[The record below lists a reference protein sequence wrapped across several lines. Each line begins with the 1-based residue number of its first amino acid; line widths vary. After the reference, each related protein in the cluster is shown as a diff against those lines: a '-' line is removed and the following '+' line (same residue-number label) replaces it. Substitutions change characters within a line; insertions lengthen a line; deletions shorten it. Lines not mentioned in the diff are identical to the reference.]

1 MNSIPIPQNNNNN
14 NMMDMMKS
22 QLMTVMMMKSMNNNG
37 EKGESS
43 DNSMMNMVYVFIL
56 TGLIDF
62 ICKTV
67 APSVMNQCKE
77 YYKNKMK
84 NTTDLLQNMTTS
96 KDSIK
101 SSSITIQ
108 INISDHENIYGQALL
123 DYITNNNNT
132 KHITYKKQNFILN
145 QRDIIEITDD
155 LLVNLKE
162 NKTTEAAS
170 DKNPVDIEQ
179 TIELFSYKKTTHELR
194 TFLNKISYEY
204 ELKLKN
210 KIGDHIY
217 YFNQH
222 PMNIPA
228 DSTGKKDYSKLPST
242 TIFTMKKFQTNRKFS
257 NLFGPEIDIVK
268 KRVEFFI
275 KNKKWY
281 DEKGIPYTI
290 GLLLSGQAG
299 AGKTSS
305 VKCLANETKRH
316 IININLNNDITKTQ
330 FENLFFNEVISV
342 LNTSTGQTEKY
353 SIPLD
358 QRIYVLEDIDC
369 QSDLVMERSLKGEVE
384 VKEQTNTTSLQSVK
398 TNPNK
403 PDTYNNP
410 TQNGGEKLDLSFLLN
425 ILDGVLEIPGRIVI
439 MTSNYI
445 DKLDHALIRPGRIDI
460 IANFKRCVNKTLI
473 EMIEFF
479 YDISLSEKDKKRI
492 LNLREFVVSPAE
504 MGKVM
509 FENFDNFRN
518 AVERLEK
525 ICEEKEKEEEEKEK
539 EKEEKEKIYTPFIEN
554 PVENPLETPVEK
566 PVETPVEK
574 PIEKPVENITKEEV
588 RTNPLKILGEENM
601 KKIDDKEL
609 IEMAKSIF
617 DKSTSETEEQYLERI
632 IKNPTF
638 VRLSYYEKENM
649 KNREK
654 QQQQNLLIRSPDKP
668 YGVNESIESFNAST
682 FTLSVY

>member
-1 MNSIPIPQNNNNN
+1 MTVIPTPPQNN

-22 QLMTVMMMKSMNNNG
+22 QLMTMVMMKSMNNNG
-37 EKGESS
+37 EKGQSTG
-43 DNSMMNMVYVFIL
+43 DNGMFNMVYVFIL

-62 ICKTV
+62 ICKTI
-67 APSVMNQCKE
+67 APSAINKFNE
-77 YYKNKMK
+77 YYKNKLH
-84 NTTDLLQNMTTS
+84 NTKDLLQNMTTS
-96 KDSIK
+96 KDSVK

-108 INISDHENIYGQALL
+108 IKISDHENIYGQSLL
-123 DYITNNNNT
+123 DFITNNNNT

-145 QRDIIEITDD
+145 QKDIIEITDG
-155 LLVNLKE
+155 LFVNLKE
-162 NKTTEAAS
+162 NKMSEAAN
-170 DKNPVDIEQ
+170 DKTPADLEQ
-179 TIELFSYKKTTHELR
+179 TIELFSYTKTTHELR
-194 TFLNKISYEY
+194 MFLNKISYEY

-210 KIGDHIY
+210 KLGDHIY

-228 DSTGKKDYSKLPST
+228 DSTGQKDYSKLPST

-257 NLFGPEIDIVK
+257 NLFGPEIDVVK

-305 VKCLANETKRH
+305 VKCLANETNRH

-342 LNTSTGQTEKY
+342 LNTTTGQTEKY

-369 QSDLVMERSLKGEVE
+369 QSDLVMERSLKGHIE
-384 VKEQTNTTSLQSVK
+384 VKEEQSINNALQSVK

-410 TQNGGEKLDLSFLLN
+410 TPVGSEKLDLSFLLN

-460 IANFKRCVNKTLI
+460 IANFKKCVNKTLI
-473 EMIEFF
+473 EMMDFF
-479 YDISLSEKDKKRI
+479 YDISLTEKDKNRI
-492 LNLREFVVSPAE
+492 LDLKEYIVSPAE

-518 AVERLEK
+518 AIDRLEK
-525 ICEEKEKEEEEKEK
+525 ICKEK
-539 EKEEKEKIYTPFIEN
+539 EKEEIYTPITEN
-554 PVENPLETPVEK
+554 EVK
-566 PVETPVEK
+566 
-574 PIEKPVENITKEEV
+574 IQTKEQS
-588 RTNPLKILGEENM
+588 TANLLNISGEENM
-601 KKIDDKEL
+601 KRIDETNETVSEIL
-609 IEMAKSIF
+609 KSNKNIIA
-617 DKSTSETEEQYLERI
+617 SEKQEQYTEEKI
-632 IKNPTF
+632 N
-638 VRLSYYEKENM
+638 
-649 KNREK
+649 K
-654 QQQQNLLIRSPDKP
+654 QEQHNKTLLISSTDKRYDSNKP
-668 YGVNESIESFNAST
+668 YGENESLQPYDKFSYG
-682 FTLSVY
+682 LSVY

>member
-1 MNSIPIPQNNNNN
+1 MNPIPTPQNN

-37 EKGESS
+37 EKGSG
-43 DNSMMNMVYVFIL
+43 DNSMFTMLYVFIL

-67 APSVMNQCKE
+67 APSVINQCKE

-108 INISDHENIYGQALL
+108 IKISDHENIYGQALL

-145 QRDIIEITDD
+145 QKDTIEITDD
-155 LLVNLKE
+155 LFINLKE
-162 NKTTEAAS
+162 NKMSEAAN
-170 DKNPVDIEQ
+170 DKSPADLEQ

-194 TFLNKISYEY
+194 TFLNKLSYDY
-204 ELKLKN
+204 ELKMKN
-210 KIGDHIY
+210 KLGDHIY

-222 PMNIPA
+222 PTNIPA
-228 DSTGKKDYSKLPST
+228 DSNGNKDLSKLPST

-305 VKCLANETKRH
+305 VKCLANETNRH

-369 QSDLVMERSLKGEVE
+369 QSDLVMERSLKKPLEK
-384 VKEQTNTTSLQSVK
+384 KEEQQPTSIQSVK

-410 TQNGGEKLDLSFLLN
+410 VQTGCEKLDLSHLLN
-425 ILDGVLEIPGRIVI
+425 VLDGVLEIPGRIVI

-460 IANFKRCVNKTLI
+460 IANFKKCVNKTLI
-473 EMIEFF
+473 EMMEFF
-479 YDISLSEKDKKRI
+479 YDLSLTEKDKKRI
-492 LNLREFVVSPAE
+492 LALKEYIVSPAE

-509 FENFDNFRN
+509 FENFDDFRN
-518 AVERLEK
+518 AIDTLDK
-525 ICEEKEKEEEEKEK
+525 ICEETERKEQKNIIYTPVIEETEKKDVIEETEK
-539 EKEEKEKIYTPFIEN
+539 KDVIEETEKKDVIEETEKKDVIEEIEKKDVIEEIEKKDVNEETEKKEEKSIIYTPPKRKYSIPSTNKAYGEN
-554 PVENPLETPVEK
+554 DSLE
-566 PVETPVEK
+566 
-574 PIEKPVENITKEEV
+574 
-588 RTNPLKILGEENM
+588 
-601 KKIDDKEL
+601 
-609 IEMAKSIF
+609 IF
-617 DKSTSETEEQYLERI
+617 D
-632 IKNPTF
+632 PTQVF
-638 VRLSYYEKENM
+638 SSRV
-649 KNREK
+649 
-654 QQQQNLLIRSPDKP
+654 
-668 YGVNESIESFNAST
+668 
-682 FTLSVY
+682 SVF

>member
-1 MNSIPIPQNNNNN
+1 MNAIPTPQNN

-37 EKGESS
+37 EKGQ
-43 DNSMMNMVYVFIL
+43 DNGMFTMVYVLII
-56 TGLIDF
+56 TSLIDF
-62 ICKTV
+62 LCKTI
-67 APSVMNQCKE
+67 APSVINQCKE

-101 SSSITIQ
+101 SSSITIL
-108 INISDHENIYGQALL
+108 IKISDHENVYGQALL

-145 QRDIIEITDD
+145 QKDIIEICDD
-155 LLVNLKE
+155 LFVNLKE
-162 NKTTEAAS
+162 NKMSEAAT
-170 DKNPVDIEQ
+170 DKTPQDLEQ

-194 TFLNKISYEY
+194 TFLNKLSYDY

-210 KIGDHIY
+210 KLGDHIY

-222 PMNIPA
+222 PMNLPL
-228 DSTGKKDYSKLPST
+228 DSNGQKDYSKLPST
-242 TIFTMKKFQTNRKFS
+242 TMFTMKKFQTNRKFS
-257 NLFGPEIDIVK
+257 NLFGPEIDVVK

-369 QSDLVMERSLKGEVE
+369 QSDLVMERSLKAKNKNNQEE
-384 VKEQTNTTSLQSVK
+384 EQQPTSIQSVK

-410 TQNGGEKLDLSFLLN
+410 VQTGCEKLDLSHLLN
-425 ILDGVLEIPGRIVI
+425 VLDGVLEIPGRIVI

-460 IANFKRCVNKTLI
+460 IANFKKCVNKTLI
-473 EMIEFF
+473 EMMEFF
-479 YDISLSEKDKKRI
+479 YDLSLTEKDKKRI
-492 LNLREFVVSPAE
+492 LALKEYIVSPAE

-509 FENFDNFRN
+509 FENFDDFRN
-518 AVERLEK
+518 AIDTLEK
-525 ICEEKEKEEEEKEK
+525 IYEETENKEQKNENYTEETMNITIEENIVENQLELTPTRINEIKENAINQPDLSDRPTVIDEDGKKTIKKDDFYLSTTKVGEDNK
-539 EKEEKEKIYTPFIEN
+539 TIEN
-554 PVENPLETPVEK
+554 QNKRQYSITSKNKAYCEN
-566 PVETPVEK
+566 
-574 PIEKPVENITKEEV
+574 
-588 RTNPLKILGEENM
+588 
-601 KKIDDKEL
+601 
-609 IEMAKSIF
+609 
-617 DKSTSETEEQYLERI
+617 ERI
-632 IKNPTF
+632 ETF
-638 VRLSYYEKENM
+638 NSHDLE
-649 KNREK
+649 
-654 QQQQNLLIRSPDKP
+654 L
-668 YGVNESIESFNAST
+668 
-682 FTLSVY
+682 LSVF

>member
-14 NMMDMMKS
+14 MMEMMKS

-37 EKGESS
+37 EKGT
-43 DNSMMNMVYVFIL
+43 DNSMMNMIYVFIV

-62 ICKTV
+62 ICKTLV
-67 APSVMNQCKE
+67 PEAMSKVKE

-84 NTTDLLQNMTTS
+84 NTKDLLQNMTTS

-108 INISDHENIYGQALL
+108 IKISDHENIYGQALL

-145 QRDIIEITDD
+145 QKDIIEITDD
-155 LLVNLKE
+155 LFVNLKE
-162 NKTTEAAS
+162 NKTSEATS
-170 DKNPVDIEQ
+170 DKTPTDIEQ
-179 TIELFSYKKTTHELR
+179 TIELFSYKKTTYELR
-194 TFLNKISYEY
+194 GFLNKISYEY

-210 KIGDHIY
+210 KLGDHIY

-222 PMNIPA
+222 PINLPK
-228 DSTGKKDYSKLPST
+228 DSTGNKDYSKLPST

-257 NLFGPEIDIVK
+257 NLFGPEIDVVK

-330 FENLFFNEVISV
+330 FENLFFNEVLSV

-369 QSDLVMERSLKGEVE
+369 QSDLVMERSLKNAPQE
-384 VKEQTNTTSLQSVK
+384 KEEQSDTSVLQSVK

-410 TQNGGEKLDLSFLLN
+410 VQTGSERLDLSFLLN

-460 IANFKRCVNKTLI
+460 IANFKKCVNKTLI

-479 YDISLSEKDKKRI
+479 YDLSLSEKDKKRI
-492 LNLREFVVSPAE
+492 LGLKEFVVSPAE

-509 FENFDNFRN
+509 FENFDNYKN
-518 AVERLEK
+518 TIERLEK
-525 ICEEKEKEEEEKEK
+525 ICEEKEQ
-539 EKEEKEKIYTPFIEN
+539 EEKEKIYTSFIETPVYNSILEIEN
-554 PVENPLETPVEK
+554 PVENPVEK
-566 PVETPVEK
+566 PV
-574 PIEKPVENITKEEV
+574 EKPVENITKEEV

-601 KKIDDKEL
+601 KKMDDKEL

-617 DKSTSETEEQYLERI
+617 DKKTSETEEQYLERI

-638 VRLSYYEKENM
+638 VRLSYAEKEQM

-682 FTLSVY
+682 ITLSVY

>member
-1 MNSIPIPQNNNNN
+1 MNPIPTPQNN

-37 EKGESS
+37 EKGSG
-43 DNSMMNMVYVFIL
+43 DNGMFTMVYVFIL

-67 APSVMNQCKE
+67 APSAINKFNE
-77 YYKNKMK
+77 YYKNKLK
-84 NTTDLLQNMTTS
+84 NTTDLLQNMSTS

-101 SSSITIQ
+101 SSSITIL
-108 INISDHENIYGQALL
+108 IKISDHENVYGQALL

-145 QRDIIEITDD
+145 QKDIIEIIDD
-155 LLVNLKE
+155 LFVNLKE
-162 NKTTEAAS
+162 NKMSEAAT
-170 DKNPVDIEQ
+170 DKSPQDLEQ
-179 TIELFSYKKTTHELR
+179 TIELFSYTKTTHELR
-194 TFLNKISYEY
+194 TFLNKLSYDY

-210 KIGDHIY
+210 KLGDHIY

-222 PMNIPA
+222 PMNLPL
-228 DSTGKKDYSKLPST
+228 DSNGQKDYSKLPST
-242 TIFTMKKFQTNRKFS
+242 TMFTMKKFQTNRKFS
-257 NLFGPEIDIVK
+257 NLFGPEIDVVK

-316 IININLNNDITKTQ
+316 IININFNNDITKTQ

-369 QSDLVMERSLKGEVE
+369 QSDLVMERSLKAKNKNNQEE
-384 VKEQTNTTSLQSVK
+384 EQQPTSIQSVK

-410 TQNGGEKLDLSFLLN
+410 LQTGCEKLDLSHLLN
-425 ILDGVLEIPGRIVI
+425 VLDGVLETPGRIVI

-460 IANFKRCVNKTLI
+460 IANFKKCVNKTLI
-473 EMIEFF
+473 EMMEFF
-479 YDISLSEKDKKRI
+479 YDLSLTEKDKKRI
-492 LNLREFVVSPAE
+492 LALKEYIVSPAE

-509 FENFDNFRN
+509 FENFDDFRN
-518 AVERLEK
+518 AIDTLEK
-525 ICEEKEKEEEEKEK
+525 IYEETKNKEQKNVNYTEETVNIVDKEKEIDITIEENIVENQLELTPTRINEIKENAINQPDLSDRPTVIDEDGK
-539 EKEEKEKIYTPFIEN
+539 KTIKKDDFYLSTTKVGEDNKTIEN
-554 PVENPLETPVEK
+554 QNRRQYS
-566 PVETPVEK
+566 
-574 PIEKPVENITKEEV
+574 ITS
-588 RTNPLKILGEENM
+588 TNKAYCDN
-601 KKIDDKEL
+601 EL
-609 IEMAKSIF
+609 IETFNSH
-617 DKSTSETEEQYLERI
+617 DLE
-632 IKNPTF
+632 
-638 VRLSYYEKENM
+638 L
-649 KNREK
+649 
-654 QQQQNLLIRSPDKP
+654 
-668 YGVNESIESFNAST
+668 
-682 FTLSVY
+682 LSVF